1 MLLKLFGGGASKPLA
16 RASPAQ
22 ANQSINA
29 SHLFLTSGCSHLW
42 LGNRKTID
50 VFYLLNWISTMPNW
64 MTVDDETALA
74 LYSRLPDQNIV
85 RLDVNSALE
94 LALRQREITVAVL
107 PCRGLGEAALAVLRW
122 NRFQPVPDAPP
133 KTNVRASGFLG
144 LADESVIADD
154 PEPKKGRWRRWW
166 DGE

>member
-1 MLLKLFGGGASKPLA
+1 MSQYFASILNFRLA
-16 RASPAQ
+16 PFVVGKSRNA
-22 ANQSINA
+22 AN
-29 SHLFLTSGCSHLW
+29 
-42 LGNRKTID
+42 

-94 LALRQREITVAVL
+94 LALRQRDTTVAVL
-107 PCRGLGEAALAVLRW
+107 PCRGLGETALAVLRW
-122 NRFQPVPDAPP
+122 NRFQPVPDAQP
-133 KTNVRASGFLG
+133 KTNVRAGGFLG
-144 LADESVIADD
+144 LTDESVFADD
-154 PEPKKGRWRRWW
+154 PEPKKRWWRRWW